1 MSRSPADP
9 VESTSARKEAA
20 RQFLEL
26 VGSGRI
32 DEAYRKYVAMDGKH
46 HNPFFAAGFP
56 ALQAAMQANYLQF
69 PDMRLTIKDVI
80 GEGEMIAVHSHV
92 VMRPNEPGVAT
103 VHLFRFQGGKII
115 ELWDIAQALP
125 SDSPNQ
131 DGMF

>member
-9 VESTSARKEAA
+9 VETTSARKEAA

-56 ALQAAMQANYLQF
+56 AQQAAMQANFLQF
-69 PDMRLTIKDVI
+69 PDMRLTIQDVI
-80 GEGEMIAVHSHV
+80 GEGEMVAVHSHV
-92 VMRPNEPGVAT
+92 VMRPDEAGVAT
-103 VHLFRFQGGKII
+103 VHLFRFQAGKIM
-115 ELWDIAQALP
+115 EMWDIAQALP

>member
-1 MSRSPADP
+1 MSPFQADP
-9 VESTSARKEAA
+9 EESTSARKEAA

-32 DEAYRKYVAMDGKH
+32 DEAYRKYVAMDGRH

-69 PDMRLTIKDVI
+69 PDMRLTIKDLI
-80 GEGEMIAVHSHV
+80 AEGDMVALQSHV
-92 VMRPNEPGVAT
+92 VMHPGEPGFAT
-103 VHLFRFQGGKII
+103 VHWFRFKADRIV
-115 ELWDIAQALP
+115 EMWDIAQSLP

>member
-1 MSRSPADP
+1 MLRFQADP
-9 VESTSARKEAA
+9 LESTSAWKEAS

-32 DEAYRKYVAMDGKH
+32 DEAYRKYIAMDGKH

-56 ALQAAMQANYLQF
+56 ALQAAMKANYLQF
-69 PDMRLTIKDVI
+69 PEMHLTIKDVI
-80 GEGEMIAVHSHV
+80 GDGEMVAIHSHV

-115 ELWDIAQALP
+115 ELWDIGQALP